1 MSSVPKNVDALG
13 LSEAKVIFATGSGN
27 TLRSDKAPVA
37 NEGAMK
43 KAAGSS
49 SAGSRE
55 LLLTLKKKRPL
66 SSSARQ
72 LEGAFWRIWPPSKPS
87 AGVCAHASV
96 HRKYMAGGEERAG

>member
-1 MSSVPKNVDALG
+1 MPKNVDALG
-13 LSEAKVIFATGSGN
+13 LSKAKVIFATGSGN
-27 TLRSDKAPVA
+27 TLRSDKVPVA

-55 LLLTLKKKRPL
+55 LRLTLKKKRPL
-66 SSSARQ
+66 SQ

-87 AGVCAHASV
+87 AGFCAHASV

>member
-55 LLLTLKKKRPL
+55 LLLTLKKRPP
-66 SSSARQ
+66 SQ

-87 AGVCAHASV
+87 AGVCEHASV